1 MSKEKKKKLTLK
13 NFKGTPRK
21 YNDNSSKTQGKVV
34 VEQKNPTFRTNK
46 SKTEKKPIKSFAP
59 KIAPP
64 FDDKQKMPKNGQRKK
79 FRKNCLRVRKK
90 LKKNLKEKDEIA
102 N

>member
-21 YNDNSSKTQGKVV
+21 FNDNSSKTQGKVV

-46 SKTEKKPIKSFAP
+46 SKTEKKTNKVLCS
-59 KIAPP
+59 
-64 FDDKQKMPKNGQRKK
+64 KNSPT
-79 FRKNCLRVRKK
+79 F
-90 LKKNLKEKDEIA
+90 
-102 N
+102 